1 MARSGFSPWRA
12 LFVLG
17 GVLVSAGGF
26 MHPRGTMAEML
37 AEPIWFRGHAT
48 SALGYL
54 ALCAGLALYRRDA
67 APPERTRRWAGA
79 AAVLMGF
86 EAVEMTVHTFAYVD
100 AGAAADRVHGATM
113 ATPVLTTHLWMA
125 TIIYPLTGIAMIAL
139 IWTGMRERSLG
150 SRWTGWLGMA
160 GALAHAA
167 VMPLVFLMDMLQ
179 FGILFPMIL
188 LLTMWFILAGAWPR
202 RSRSVAPAAG
212 PAARRTAAGAA

>member
-1 MARSGFSPWRA
+1 MARTGFSPWRA
-12 LFVLG
+12 LFILG
-17 GVLVSAGGF
+17 AVLVSAGGS

-37 AEPIWFRGHAT
+37 ADPIWFRGHAT

-54 ALCAGLALYRRDA
+54 ALCAGLAMFRRDA
-67 APPERTRRWAGA
+67 APPERTRWWAGM

-100 AGAAADRVHGATM
+100 AAAAADRVHGATM

-150 SRWTGWLGMA
+150 SPWIGWLGML
-160 GALAHAA
+160 GAAAHAA
-167 VMPLVFLMDMLQ
+167 VMPLVFLLDMLE

-188 LLTMWFILAGAWPR
+188 FLTLWFMMAGLWPR
-202 RSRSVAPAAG
+202 RSRSAAAASAPAAREAVPG
-212 PAARRTAAGAA
+212 VV